1 LHRENAKLILITVI
15 SLIMKSSEMINKIKT
30 LLDIQVRLEERKL
43 DNGTVVEAESFAKGK
58 EVFIKT
64 EDEKVAMP
72 AGEYTFEDGE
82 VMLVAEEGIIAEM
95 KSSEKE
101 KEEEMRDDGKEAAV
115 DDWAGMEKRIK
126 NLEDAVADL
135 KRDKQPNAEDVE
147 ETEDLETTEARHP
160 KSRTVKE
167 EFESKEDIKENLDE
181 QLKEEMSKPAADP
194 IKHSPEKESNKVNMT
209 RYSEKRRNSVM
220 DNVLDKL
227 IN

>member
-1 LHRENAKLILITVI
+1 
-15 SLIMKSSEMINKIKT
+15 MINKIKT

-72 AGEYTFEDGE
+72 KGEYTFEDGE
-82 VMLVAEEGIIAEM
+82 VMLVSEEGIIAEM
-95 KSSEKE
+95 KSSE

-147 ETEDLETTEARHP
+147 ETEDLETTESRHP

-181 QLKEEMSKPAADP
+181 KLKEEMSKPAADP

-209 RYSEKRRNSVM
+209 RYSEKRRNSIM
-220 DNVLDKL
+220 DNVLEKL